1 MTLIEET
8 WRHLEQRVADMGLN
22 SRDIVNMRE
31 AFVAA
36 GYACS
41 AAMVSEGATSRDI
54 SETIHRI
61 EQRR

>member
-1 MTLIEET
+1 MTVIEET
-8 WRHLEQRVADMGLN
+8 WRRLEQRVAGMGLN
-22 SRDIVNMRE
+22 NRDIVNMRE

-41 AAMVSEGATSRDI
+41 AAMVAEGVSSRDI
-54 SETIHRI
+54 SEAIHRI